1 MNEEIV
7 ERLENVE
14 MHIAHLERQMDE
26 LNEVLVLQS
35 EELERVKKLLGRVTQ
50 SIQSAEMERIKSVD
64 SKPPHYQ

>member
-50 SIQSAEMERIKSVD
+50 SIQSAELERIKSVD